1 MAYLAFDSEQYS
13 SEVANLGLIN
23 LLQDSSK
30 QAHTGIICACAC
42 CEDASRGSLHN
53 PWHVLA
59 HAHAHTHTPEYTLTK
74 GKVNVSIYP
83 LPFAAAGFYSWSP
96 RPTRRLSLL

>member
-42 CEDASRGSLHN
+42 CEDASRGSLHK
-53 PWHVLA
+53 PLA
-59 HAHAHTHTPEYTLTK
+59 CARTRSCAHAHTRIHFNK
-74 GKVNVSIYP
+74 G
-83 LPFAAAGFYSWSP
+83 
-96 RPTRRLSLL
+96 